1 MRTRPSGRMI
11 SEADPRIDGVDV
23 EEEGGG
29 DEERGTVAEAL
40 LWRRVLDERED
51 AARLGLLLLLP
62 LPP

>member
-1 MRTRPSGRMI
+1 MI